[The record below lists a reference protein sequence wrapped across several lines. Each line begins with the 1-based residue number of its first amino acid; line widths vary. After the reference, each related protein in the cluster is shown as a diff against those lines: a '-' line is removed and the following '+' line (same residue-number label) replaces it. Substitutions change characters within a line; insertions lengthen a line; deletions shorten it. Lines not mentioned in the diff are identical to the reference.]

1 MGLTILS
8 IPFIALGVFL
18 KPYVLENSRCIG
30 FFGLG
35 PYCFE
40 QASSMPEVIKY
51 GSVAV
56 GFALH
61 YAGRLQIKRQRGR
74 EQIFVM
80 PGLVPGIHVLLSTLR
95 KRRRGWP
102 GRARP

>member
-30 FFGLG
+30 FAGLG

-56 GFALH
+56 GFALL
-61 YAGRLQIKRQRGR
+61 YAGRLQIKRHRGR
-74 EQIFVM
+74 E
-80 PGLVPGIHVLLSTLR
+80 
-95 KRRRGWP
+95 
-102 GRARP
+102 

>member
-18 KPYVLENSRCIG
+18 KPYALENLRCIG
-30 FFGLG
+30 FAGLG

-40 QASSMPEVIKY
+40 QTSSMPEVIKY

-56 GFALH
+56 GFAFL
-61 YAGRLQIKRQRGR
+61 YAGRLQIKR
-74 EQIFVM
+74 
-80 PGLVPGIHVLLSTLR
+80 
-95 KRRRGWP
+95 RRDGK
-102 GRARP
+102 